1 MSAALAKFIIG
12 FGVIL
17 AAGPLEN
24 EGGREAVQDKGVKAA
39 ATQAIEEADASTLRG
54 NYGNE

>member
-1 MSAALAKFIIG
+1 MLAQFTIALLAIF
-12 FGVIL
+12 

-24 EGGREAVQDKGVKAA
+24 EGGRKAVEAKGVKAA
-39 ATQAIEEADASTLRG
+39 AEAAIEQADGSKLIG